1 MITTEVL
8 NKYHDDGLLYQQSH
22 PSLPLTIWNYTE
34 KVQYEHLWDEVTIQ
48 CRGLITEDTTGKVLI
63 RPFKKF
69 FNYEEVG
76 GKGMIPTSGEYREY
90 VYVQEKMDGSLG
102 ILFYY
107 AEQWIMATRGSFTSD
122 QAIKGLEIAKAN
134 HNNLEHFL
142 KDVAYLVEIIY
153 PDNRIVVDY
162 EEKETVVFLSVVIN
176 QNHPGWAPSEESE
189 LNWNTAKAIL
199 SASGI
204 EWADIVKTEQH
215 FNFSDSLYQS
225 LKEKNED
232 NKEGFVLRFHPDNF
246 RMKIKFEDYVRLHK
260 VMTGLSTTAVWEKL
274 SLGESIDSLL
284 VDVPD
289 EFYDKIKDYERTL
302 VEEYLR
308 VELMCLEFFY
318 QYKHL
323 ERKEYAQEAEWH
335 KYSGVLFALYSG
347 KQYAH
352 MIWRKLK
359 PKFKKL

>member
-1 MITTEVL
+1 MITSEVL
-8 NKYHDDGLLYQQSH
+8 NQYHDDGLLYKQSH

-34 KVQYEHLWDEVTIQ
+34 KVQYESLWDKVTIQ

-63 RPFKKF
+63 RPLKKF
-69 FNYEEVG
+69 FNYEEVS
-76 GKGMIPTSGEYREY
+76 GKKMIPADGDY

-107 AEQWIMATRGSFTSD
+107 AKQWIMATRGSFTSD

-134 HNNLEHFL
+134 HNNLDHFL

-162 EEKETVVFLSVVIN
+162 GEKETVVFLSVALN
-176 QNHPGWAPSEESE
+176 QHHPGWDPSEESE
-189 LNWNTAKAIL
+189 LNWNTANAIL
-199 SASGI
+199 FACGI
-204 EWADIVKTEQH
+204 PESDIVKTEQH

-232 NKEGFVLRFHPDNF
+232 NREGFVLRFYPDNF

-274 SLGESIDSLL
+274 LLGKTMDDLL
-284 VDVPD
+284 IDVPD
-289 EFYDKIKDYERTL
+289 EFYDKIKEYEKFL
-302 VEEYLR
+302 VDKY
-308 VELMCLEFFY
+308 VQIELICIEFFT
-318 QYKHL
+318 QFKL
-323 ERKEYAQEAEWH
+323 MERKEYAQEAECH
-335 KYSGVLFALYSG
+335 KYSSVLFALYSG
-347 KQYAH
+347 KQYAP
-352 MIWRKLK
+352 MIWRKIK
-359 PKFKKL
+359 PKFRKL